1 MSLLPNVSLPPLLSA
16 MRWKDGLIAIHCN
29 FRKPNI
35 SWRASWGAC
44 SQILLGVTDYSCS
57 PPPKSVLS
65 CYIKLSCT
73 SLQLAPPHHLATTWL
88 YCEHTLILFVTMC
101 LPPSTACWLWEFYS
115 LWLPENPGP
124 DRGTQESW
132 IITGGGFQLKNNVHN
147 IICCGIPSWVSWEG
161 AMIPSHRNSKS
172 STIILLVCCGLKA
185 I

>member
-1 MSLLPNVSLPPLLSA
+1 MSLYHHCCLLCVEKMVSLQFIVILENQIFHGELPGEL
-16 MRWKDGLIAIHCN
+16 
-29 FRKPNI
+29 
-35 SWRASWGAC
+35 ASR
-44 SQILLGVTDYSCS
+44 YSCS

-88 YCEHTLILFVTMC
+88 HCEHTLILFITMC

-161 AMIPSHRNSKS
+161 AMIPSHRNSKT
-172 STIILLVCCGLKA
+172 STIILLVCCSLKA